1 MLMLVARKLEGTDI
15 TGCLGFSGGGGGGN
29 FGPPGEVTEAVPGD
43 EDEVLED
50 TLDT

>member
-1 MLMLVARKLEGTDI
+1 MFVARKLEGTDI

-43 EDEVLED
+43 DDEVLED
-50 TLDT
+50 TLET

>member
-1 MLMLVARKLEGTDI
+1 MLMLVARKVGGTDI
-15 TGCLGFSGGGGGGN
+15 TGCLGFRGGGGGGN
-29 FGPPGEVTEAVPGD
+29 FGPPGEVTVPGE